1 MKAIRFS
8 KIGCVEGLEFS
19 QKSLKI
25 PGKVLLI
32 FLVNMVMIL
41 FGWVH

>member
-25 PGKVLLI
+25 SGK
-32 FLVNMVMIL
+32 VNMVMIL